1 MDALTFAL
9 AGIVALVAT
18 GLTLRYARH
27 RLLDQVN
34 ERSSHRMPTPRG
46 GGLGLVLGIAVAWS
60 ISLFVTETW
69 SIAAGSVLVGVFILT
84 GLGWWDD
91 HVGLSARARLPFQ
104 LLVSALAVWAI
115 GVPSLLMISDW
126 SIEAQPWLLITVA
139 LFCTAWLINLTNFMD
154 GIDGIAGGQGVIAG
168 IAGSLLALPPWNSLG
183 LAIAGACLGFLW
195 WNRPPARIFMGDVGS
210 TTLGLVFAVLVLVQV
225 RSGVAIE
232 VALLPMAPFV
242 LDATCTLV
250 RRIWRHERLSQAH
263 RSHLYQRLTRH
274 WGAHLPV
281 TCLYSGLA
289 LLGAMGAWGVQHGW
303 FGSTAAV
310 LLVVGIFAGLSIYG
324 RRWAPA

>member
-1 MDALTFAL
+1 M
-9 AGIVALVAT
+9 
-18 GLTLRYARH
+18 
-27 RLLDQVN
+27 
-34 ERSSHRMPTPRG
+34 
-46 GGLGLVLGIAVAWS
+46 
-60 ISLFVTETW
+60 
-69 SIAAGSVLVGVFILT
+69 GVFILT

-210 TTLGLVFAVLVLVQV
+210 TTLGLVFAVLYCAGPLGRRHRGGAAADGSV
-225 RSGVAIE
+225 RSRCDMHFGPPNLAYQ
-232 VALLPMAPFV
+232 
-242 LDATCTLV
+242 
-250 RRIWRHERLSQAH
+250 RLSQAH

-310 LLVVGIFAGLSIYG
+310 LPCCRNLCWLVDLWPAMGSCVTCGGCLMELFAANLRLGGIPRPHDAALTF
-324 RRWAPA
+324 